1 MFGFYFIN
9 LWWIKN
15 VCSTWIFAGEK
26 VNFSVVFFVKIKF
39 RTNDV
44 RLKHTSNKMAEFYF
58 TLYHDVRHLFF
69 SHSGIRFELKTNFT
83 YTNTRTH
90 MQRKRDK
97 HKHFQ
102 ARHLATVRTHTV
114 LIFFFRRC
122 LLCFAGVQWNRC
134 TAATTYVHVCAA
146 YIEIHRRNETK
157 WWCARNI
164 DASDNTS
171 EQHFT
176 FYGWKF
182 FVLSDCA
189 GITKKAVI
197 EFSFWFFYF
206 FKKEFFFMK

>member
-114 LIFFFRRC
+114 LIFFFSALPTLFRWC
-122 LLCFAGVQWNRC
+122 AMEPLYCC
-134 TAATTYVHVCAA
+134 YDVCACMRCIYWNSSTEWDKMMMRA
-146 YIEIHRRNETK
+146 QH
-157 WWCARNI
+157 WCQR
-164 DASDNTS
+164 
-171 EQHFT
+171 Q
-176 FYGWKF
+176 Y
-182 FVLSDCA
+182 
-189 GITKKAVI
+189 
-197 EFSFWFFYF
+197 
-206 FKKEFFFMK
+206 